1 MPSGVSAT
9 RETSKR
15 SVETKKVFI
24 MNELILSQNPAVK
37 RLKDT
42 MNELQSLCRQVT
54 ENYRPMLNGER
65 YLTDEETSQ
74 ALKISRRTLQ
84 EYRSNGR
91 IPFVLL
97 GGKVLY
103 RESDLEALLQK
114 GYHPARRT
122 RDDG

>member
-15 SVETKKVFI
+15 SVETKNIFI

-42 MNELQSLCRQVT
+42 MNELQSLCKQVT

-65 YLTDEETSQ
+65 YMTDDETSQ

-103 RESDLEALLQK
+103 RESDLEAMLQK

-122 RDDG
+122 RDDR

>member
-1 MPSGVSAT
+1 
-9 RETSKR
+9 
-15 SVETKKVFI
+15 

-54 ENYRPMLNGER
+54 DSYRPMLNGER

-74 ALKISRRTLQ
+74 VLKISRRTLQ

-103 RESDLEALLQK
+103 RESDLETLLQN

-122 RDDG
+122 RNDG

>member
-1 MPSGVSAT
+1 
-9 RETSKR
+9 
-15 SVETKKVFI
+15 

-42 MNELQSLCRQVT
+42 MNELQSLCKQVT
-54 ENYRPMLNGER
+54 ENYRPMLKGER
-65 YLTDEETSQ
+65 YMTDDETSQ

>member
-42 MNELQSLCRQVT
+42 MNELQSLCRLVT